1 MFTGAFWAAA
11 AERAVKTFL
20 QTYFGAWLA
29 GDVVFNVFVFTW
41 GGPELGIALGATLLS
56 VVTSLL
62 STLAGNAGPSLASET
77 LAPVDAGR
85 HHVV

>member
-11 AERAVKTFL
+11 TERAVKTFL
-20 QTYFGAWLA
+20 EVYFGSFLF
-29 GDVVFNVFVFTW
+29 GDLVFNVFVFTW

-56 VVTSLL
+56 VVSSLL
-62 STLAGNAGPSLASET
+62 STLAGNAGPSLTSET